1 MKGNPPMEKTREE
14 LIQSRDEL
22 LNRLEAIRKDLR
34 GGLDADSKEQAVQLE
49 NMQVLQEIA
58 RVTEE
63 NLQAINK
70 QISAF
75 QEDD

>member
-1 MKGNPPMEKTREE
+1 MEKTREE
-14 LIQSRDEL
+14 LKQSRDEL
-22 LNRLEAIRKDLR
+22 LKRLEAISKDLR
-34 GGLDADSKEQAVQLE
+34 GGLDADSKEQAIQLE

-58 RVTEE
+58 RVTQE
-63 NLQAINK
+63 NLQQLNK

>member
-1 MKGNPPMEKTREE
+1 MEKTREE

-22 LNRLEAIRKDLR
+22 F
-34 GGLDADSKEQAVQLE
+34 
-49 NMQVLQEIA
+49 LQEIA

-63 NLQAINK
+63 NLQEINR

>member
-14 LIQSRDEL
+14 LMQSKDEL

-63 NLQAINK
+63 NLQEINK
-70 QISAF
+70 QLSAF

>member
-1 MKGNPPMEKTREE
+1 MKGNLPMEKTREG
-14 LIQSRDEL
+14 LMQSRDEL
-22 LNRLEAIRKDLR
+22 LKRLEAIRKDLR

-63 NLQAINK
+63 NLQEINK
-70 QISAF
+70 QLSAF